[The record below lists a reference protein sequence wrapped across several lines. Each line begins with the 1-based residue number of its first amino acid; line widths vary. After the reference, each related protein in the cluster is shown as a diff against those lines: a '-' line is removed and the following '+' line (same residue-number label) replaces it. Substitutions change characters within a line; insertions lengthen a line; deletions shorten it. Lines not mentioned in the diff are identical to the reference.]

1 MYSLRQSSHPAPP
14 SASLR
19 RRQQALGNATELSRM
34 GSFSAIYHLAQSEG
48 VAGMYKGL
56 ILNLIKNPI
65 ATAVSFAVND
75 LIRERLSSPRSDKRK

>member
-1 MYSLRQSSHPAPP
+1 
-14 SASLR
+14 
-19 RRQQALGNATELSRM
+19 M